1 MTIRNVQADPPTAE
15 SSATA
20 GPFRPGLQVVFSCH
34 DPDVMSARINYWG
47 LEQSQLGQGRFEGA
61 IRGTHSGRIQLGCS
75 FRSPGLLIQGVI
87 PKETVVLSSIVR
99 QTSPIMINGYKVA
112 ADQMMWAKAGHELDF
127 RTLGEN
133 ELVTAAVHAPLF
145 HRMAQAVLGPAFF
158 DRNMSDRLA
167 LRGPQSRHDVA
178 LRLRSLIEQDLA
190 GPGRLNDPEYAS
202 AWEHQVLDTWLS
214 EVIAPD
220 SGASLPLRCR
230 AARQAESFLREH
242 RDRPVSVCELCL
254 VTGVPKRTLM
264 LGFRDLFGLS
274 PAAYH
279 RRMRLNAARRDL
291 VDARAGETTVTT
303 TALRWGFGHFGR
315 FSVDYRRMFGESP
328 VVTLRG

>member
-1 MTIRNVQADPPTAE
+1 MTIRNVQADPPTVQ

-20 GPFRPGLQVVFSCH
+20 GPFRPDLQVVFSCR
-34 DPDVMSARINYWG
+34 DPDEMSARIKYWG
-47 LEQSQLGQGRFEGA
+47 LEQSQLGQGPFQGA
-61 IRGTHSGRIQLGCS
+61 IRGTHSARIQLGCS

-87 PKETVVLSSIVR
+87 PAETVVLSSIVR

-112 ADQMMWAKAGHELDF
+112 ADQMIWAKAGCELDF
-127 RTLGEN
+127 RTLGAN
-133 ELVTAAVHAPLF
+133 ELITAAVHAPLF
-145 HRMAQAVLGPAFF
+145 HKMALAVLGPGFF
-158 DRNMSDRLA
+158 DRKPADRLA
-167 LRGPQSRHDVA
+167 LRGPESRHDVGA
-178 LRLRSLIEQDLA
+178 RLRNLVEQDLA
-190 GPGRLNDPEYAS
+190 QPGRLSDPEYAS
-202 AWEHQVLDTWLS
+202 AWEHQVLDTWLA

-220 SGASLPLRCR
+220 SGASLPVRCR

-242 RDRPVSVCELCL
+242 RDRPVSVCELCM
-254 VTGVPKRTLM
+254 VSGVPKRTLM

-291 VDARAGETTVTT
+291 VRARPGETTVTVA
-303 TALRWGFGHFGR
+303 ALRWGFGHFGR

-328 VVTLRG
+328 IATLRS